1 MERKSAWGVLGTY
14 AVTHAAVDAACA
26 VLLWTAY
33 EDGRLS
39 ASAAWSAFF
48 AYNLLAFAVQPLV
61 GLAADRLR
69 LGRGAA
75 AGGALLTATAA
86 AVALVPGAIWTAVVL
101 AGLGNAV
108 FHVGGGVVSLRAAP
122 GRAGPVGV
130 FVAPGAAGLAIG
142 ILAGKAGAPVWPFV
156 AALVVLAAAVALL
169 PTPRLDATAPA
180 TKRPPAPA
188 SLAGAGMAVVALLLA
203 VVGVRAFVGLTLV
216 LPWKSDLVL
225 LAALT
230 AAVVTGKAAGGLLAD
245 RFGWRRI
252 AVTRAGRVPAPAG
265 ARCVVAGGRHRGGPP
280 VQHDDARHPRGGR
293 RGAPPGQRRLRLR
306 AHLPGAVLRLRA
318 VADGVALGFRIVAAG
333 GAHPAGRRG
342 ALVRARR
349 PRPALAPEPRAA
361 RAGSRGRPLVRRTG
375 TTAVASLLA
384 CLAALVAAPVALA
397 DSGIPIWPVNSF
409 SLLFGGF
416 VVVIVVLIVSA
427 AVLARISRAE
437 RERRFERQYEARLAE
452 RSAADEA
459 TPAAT
464 GREAPASTPT
474 RGDDP

>member
-14 AVTHAAVDAACA
+14 TVTHAAVDAACA

-130 FVAPGAAGLAIG
+130 FVAPGAAG
-142 ILAGKAGAPVWPFV
+142 WPSASSPARPALRRGRWSRRWSSSPPPWPSSPPPGSD
-156 AALVVLAAAVALL
+156 AA
-169 PTPRLDATAPA
+169 APA
-180 TKRPPAPA
+180 TSARPPQPRWRAPA
-188 SLAGAGMAVVALLLA
+188 WPSWRCCSS

-245 RFGWRRI
+245 RFGWRRV
-252 AVTRAGRVPAPAG
+252 AVT
-265 ARCVVAGGRHRGGPP
+265 
-280 VQHDDARHPRGGR
+280 
-293 RGAPPGQRRLRLR
+293 
-306 AHLPGAVLRLRA
+306 
-318 VADGVALGFRIVAAG
+318 AL
-333 GAHPAGRRG
+333 
-342 ALVRARR
+342 
-349 PRPALAPEPRAA
+349 
-361 RAGSRGRPLVRRTG
+361 
-375 TTAVASLLA
+375 VASLPLLA
-384 CLAALVAAPVALA
+384 LGASSPVAGVAGVLLFNMTMPVTLAAVAAVLPRGNEGFAFGLTCLALFCGSAPSLMGWPLASAPWLLAALIL
-397 DSGIPIWPVNSF
+397 
-409 SLLFGGF
+409 
-416 VVVIVVLIVSA
+416 
-427 AVLARISRAE
+427 
-437 RERRFERQYEARLAE
+437 
-452 RSAADEA
+452 
-459 TPAAT
+459 PAAAALWFALG
-464 GREAPASTPT
+464 GRGRRSQPGSAPLAPAAEGGRS
-474 RGDDP
+474 